1 MATGICGCDSPHILY
16 FVSAP
21 LLSVL
26 GSTRDDSLADA
37 AAFVLAW
44 CPAFAFLVLLPW
56 YYVGG
61 VEGEN
66 VSITGTGF
74 VVRCLHVHVSS
85 AISNS
90 CLVLGCT
97 LCCFVGGLFID
108 IPLYFG
114 DDHRRLVGRGRGVP
128 LLAHPLGQPS
138 SDTLGIG
145 G

>member
-1 MATGICGCDSPHILY
+1 MTPSLTL
-16 FVSAP
+16 
-21 LLSVL
+21 LLSSWRGARLLHFGASAVVL
-26 GSTRDDSLADA
+26 CR
-37 AAFVLAW
+37 
-44 CPAFAFLVLLPW
+44 
-56 YYVGG
+56 G

-66 VSITGTGF
+66 VSITGTG
-74 VVRCLHVHVSS
+74 VVIRCCHVHVSS

-97 LCCFVGGLFID
+97 LCCFVGGLFIA

-114 DDHRRLVGRGRGVP
+114 DDHRRLVGRGRGVS

-138 SDTLGIG
+138 SDIFGMG